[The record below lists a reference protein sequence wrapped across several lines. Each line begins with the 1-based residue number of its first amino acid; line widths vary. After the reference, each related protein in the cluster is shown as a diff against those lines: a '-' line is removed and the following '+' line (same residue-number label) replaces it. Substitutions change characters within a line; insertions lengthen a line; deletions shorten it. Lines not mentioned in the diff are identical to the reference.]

1 LRVGRNG
8 AFFPPDATAGSFFH
22 PTRPQ
27 EASVGKRPQTPN
39 VPFSRRCFEKKLN
52 CIRNKALD
60 YFTVSGNPMTLG
72 PCFSSNWTK
81 YLQFCP
87 SKSQMNTE
95 ILISNLTNPV
105 LLFFLLGVLAA
116 VVKSDLQIP
125 EPTIKFISLYLLFS
139 IGFRGGQELA
149 HSGFTNEI
157 IIILISAALL
167 ACLVPL
173 YTFFILKTRLSVS
186 DAGAVAAAFGS
197 VSAVTFV
204 AASGFLENRQ
214 VAYGGYM
221 VAAMALMEAPAI
233 IIGVLLMRHFQKN
246 TAVQSSIGKVA
257 HEAFTNGS
265 VLMIMGSLVI
275 GMISDEKQAK
285 GIEPFTSDIFKGF
298 LAVFLLEM
306 GMVAAN
312 RFKSFRNY
320 GWFATLFAL
329 VIPLF
334 NGMVTAWLSG
344 YLPLQDGDRLLLS
357 VLAASASYI
366 AVPAAMRHAAPDAD
380 PGLYIPMALGVTFPL
395 NITVGIPLYWSLI
408 A

>member
-1 LRVGRNG
+1 
-8 AFFPPDATAGSFFH
+8 
-22 PTRPQ
+22 
-27 EASVGKRPQTPN
+27 
-39 VPFSRRCFEKKLN
+39 
-52 CIRNKALD
+52 
-60 YFTVSGNPMTLG
+60 
-72 PCFSSNWTK
+72 
-81 YLQFCP
+81 
-87 SKSQMNTE
+87 MNTE